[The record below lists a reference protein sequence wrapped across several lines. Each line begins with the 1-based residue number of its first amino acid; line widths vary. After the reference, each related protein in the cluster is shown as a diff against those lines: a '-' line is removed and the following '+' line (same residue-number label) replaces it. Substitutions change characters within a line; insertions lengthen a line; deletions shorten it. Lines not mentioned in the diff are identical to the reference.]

1 MRNKRL
7 VVVLAGA
14 AMFGL
19 LAAFTVSRY
28 LSNAQA
34 NTRNANKVVVA
45 KVDIPL
51 GTAVVAE
58 QLTTAQLPADAVP
71 DGAFDT
77 VEKLVGRVT
86 VTNVAAREPV
96 TDFKLAP
103 EGSTGGLS
111 AVIPEGFR
119 AMTVK
124 VDDVVG
130 VSGFLRPGTMVDVL
144 TVIDKPDQTSTQR
157 EAISKIVLQN
167 VKVLASG
174 QNIDKPKDSREAD
187 TVKAVTLQV
196 TPEQAEKLAL
206 ASTEGKLRLV
216 MRNSI
221 DQGDEQTPGIDKRT
235 LLTGERA
242 MPAPEPGALKSEQS
256 KPVAP
261 APAPVYHR
269 SRRESR
275 VEQPAAAAPAAAA
288 PAPPAPPRPSIEM
301 ITGAKKSTVE
311 FP

>member
-7 VVVLAGA
+7 LFVLVGA
-14 AMFGL
+14 VAFGL
-19 LAAFTVSRY
+19 FAAVSVSRY

-34 NTRNANKVVVA
+34 TPRNMQSVVVA

-51 GTAVVAE
+51 GTKVVAE
-58 QLTTAQLPADAVP
+58 QLMTVQFPSGATP
-71 DGAFDT
+71 DGVFENTD
-77 VEKLVGRVT
+77 KIVGRVT

-103 EGSTGGLS
+103 EGSAGGLS
-111 AVIPEGFR
+111 AVIPEGYR

-124 VDDVVG
+124 VDDVIG
-130 VSGFLRPGTMVDVL
+130 VAGFLQPGTMVDVL
-144 TVIDKPDQTSTQR
+144 TVIDPPSQGINNNP
-157 EAISKIVLQN
+157 ISKIVLQN

-174 QNIDKPKDSREAD
+174 QNLDRPKNEREAD

-216 MRNSI
+216 LRNTI
-221 DQGDEQTPGIDKRT
+221 DQGDEQTPGANKQS
-235 LLTGERA
+235 LLGGEHA
-242 MPAPEPGALKSEQS
+242 APVPDPGSLKSEQT
-256 KPVAP
+256 KQP
-261 APAPVYHR
+261 APATRRAPRAVAP
-269 SRRESR
+269 SRT
-275 VEQPAAAAPAAAA
+275 AAPATETKQA
-288 PAPPAPPRPSIEM
+288 PSEPPRPHVEM
-301 ITGAKKSTVE
+301 IQGAKKSTVE